1 MPSNA
6 SANRRMSGHHST
18 SGGIE
23 AVGKLI
29 GELAS
34 SGAELVS
41 INLEA
46 RVGKEEENLPGRGR
60 HATRTAPPSKKLV
73 QYNIRSVLRDGT
85 GLCYMY
91 RELLV
96 LNRINPPL
104 LARRRQI

>member
-6 SANRRMSGHHST
+6 SANRRMSGHRST

-29 GELAS
+29 GELAC

-60 HATRTAPPSKKLV
+60 HATRTAPLKRISSIQHPV
-73 QYNIRSVLRDGT
+73 GT
-85 GLCYMY
+85 QGWNWAMLH
-91 RELLV
+91 V
-96 LNRINPPL
+96 SRIVST
-104 LARRRQI
+104 